1 MPLGTTDLG
10 AAWVELRRLQ
20 RQAADREAGIVG
32 ESHDLLSRPL
42 AALLGEWCDVL
53 TAKGT
58 SAKQVALVR
67 VRLTRLFA
75 AAGWTKWGSVTKDS
89 LLTGLAALRR
99 EGLSHQTSNHYR
111 THAKGFAAWLAD
123 GAGVRDPL
131 VRVGG
136 KLSVEVD
143 RRHPRRSP
151 DDVEMCRLF
160 DHLDSPRARLRRGM
174 TGPQRALGYR
184 VAMATGLRAGELRSL
199 TRESFDLEAGTVA
212 VEAAYS
218 KHRRRDVVQLPA
230 WLVVELR
237 AWFGAGGG
245 CWVAI
250 PERFP
255 GRLLRDDLRLAGV
268 PVETPAGYFDMH
280 SLRHYYCTMLA
291 NQAGI
296 SPKTLMVLCR
306 HSTPQ
311 LSLNI
316 YAKARLQDLKDA
328 VDQLPSP
335 GGKPE
340 EKGKT
345 DKENKGRTG

>member
-1 MPLGTTDLG
+1 
-10 AAWVELRRLQ
+10 
-20 RQAADREAGIVG
+20 
-32 ESHDLLSRPL
+32 
-42 AALLGEWCDVL
+42 
-53 TAKGT
+53 
-58 SAKQVALVR
+58 
-67 VRLTRLFA
+67 LFA

-237 AWFGAGGG
+237 AWFGAGGE

-268 PVETPAGYFDMH
+268 PVETTAGYFDMH
-280 SLRHYYCTMLA
+280 SLRVWFCTAAA
-291 NQAGI
+291 NMAGI
-296 SPKTLMVLCR
+296 SPKTLMTVCR
-306 HSTPQ
+306 HSTAQ
-311 LSLNI
+311 LTLGV
-316 YAKARLQDLKDA
+316 YAKARLADVRA
-328 VDQLPSP
+328 VAEAIPDV
-335 GGKPE
+335 GRAKPQKAAE
-340 EKGKT
+340 
-345 DKENKGRTG
+345 RRA